1 MCKCMRYPSV
11 FLVLLLV
18 AVTTAVLAADAG
30 GDKKVSALV
39 ISNNGVKDAK
49 LLKDDVA
56 NIFLGKKSTFSDKS
70 KIVFVTLAKG
80 KTHENFLKTYLS
92 KTPSQFANY
101 WKKQVFT
108 GKAKAPK
115 AFKTEKE
122 LVDFV
127 AKTKG
132 AIGYISPATA
142 KDAKIMQDEATR
154 KDKVKT
160 VTIAKKKK

>member
-1 MCKCMRYPSV
+1 MSV
-11 FLVLLLV
+11 FLTLLLV
-18 AVTTAVLAADAG
+18 AGSSRVLAADG
-30 GDKKVSALV
+30 SEDEKTRVLV
-39 ISNNGVKDAK
+39 VSNNGVKDTS
-49 LLKDDVA
+49 LVKDDVA

-70 KIVFVTLAKG
+70 NIVIVTLAKG
-80 KTHENFLKTYLS
+80 QTHENFLKTYLN

-115 AFKTEKE
+115 SFKTEKE
-122 LVDFV
+122 LVEFV

-142 KDAKIMQDEATR
+142 KDTKIMKDETTN

-160 VTIAKKKK
+160 ITITKKKK

>member
-1 MCKCMRYPSV
+1 MCKCMKYSSV
-11 FLVLLLV
+11 FLTLLLV
-18 AVTTAVLAADAG
+18 AGSPVVLAAEAG
-30 GDKKVSALV
+30 GDEKAGAL
-39 ISNNGVKDAK
+39 IIANNGVKDVK
-49 LLKDDVA
+49 LLKGDVA
-56 NIFLGKKSTFSDKS
+56 NIFLGKKTTFSDKS
-70 KIVFVTLAKG
+70 KIVFVTLAKS
-80 KTHENFLKTYLS
+80 KTHEGFLKTCLN

-142 KDAKIMQDEATR
+142 KDAEIMQDEATK

-160 VTIAKKKK
+160 VTIVKKKK